1 MSRGI
6 VCIAQ
11 NNNDTDYVRLAY
23 LQRMSAK
30 LTNPGLPYALITDRA
45 SIKNMSSRIKDT
57 FDSVV
62 TIPVDYAE
70 DQDWKQRNEFQLFDL
85 TPFKQTIKLEADLVL
100 TRSIDHWWDLLQK
113 RDMVLGTHCKT
124 YQGTL
129 ARSRAYRK
137 VFDLNHLP
145 NIYSGMMYWR
155 RSTLAQ
161 QVFDLVKTIHSNW
174 DSVCTGLRQC
184 QDPGSNDLVFAIAA
198 RLIGEELVTLP
209 GETFGFV
216 HMKPA
221 INDLT
226 ENLAWHKWFT
236 TEVNPP
242 SIRIGGFEQ
251 MYPVHYQ
258 DKDWASDDI
267 IRKYENG
274 LGSIQSS
281 S

>member
-1 MSRGI
+1 MTRGI

-11 NNNDTDYVRLAY
+11 NNTDTDYVRLAY
-23 LQRMSAK
+23 LQQLSVK
-30 LTNPGLPYALITDRA
+30 LTNPGLSYALITDRA
-45 SIKNMSSRIKDT
+45 SLKDMRPCIKNA
-57 FDSVV
+57 FDKIV

-70 DQDWKQRNEFQLFDL
+70 DQAWKQRNEFQLFDL
-85 TPFKQTIKLEADLVL
+85 SPFKQTIKLEADLVL
-100 TRSIDHWWDLLQK
+100 TRSIDNWWDLLQK
-113 RDMVLGTHCKT
+113 KDMVLATHCKT
-124 YQGTL
+124 YQGTV
-129 ARSRAYRK
+129 ACSRAYRK
-137 VFDLNHLP
+137 VFDLNNLP

-155 RSTLAQ
+155 KSSLAKE
-161 QVFDLVKTIHSNW
+161 VFELVKTIHSNW

-198 RLIGEELVTLP
+198 RLVGEELVTLP
-209 GETFGFV
+209 SNTFGFA

-226 ENLAWHKWFT
+226 ENLMWHEWFT
-236 TEVNPP
+236 TEINPP
-242 SIRIGGFEQ
+242 SVRIGGFEQ

-258 DKDWASDDI
+258 DKNWVSDDI

>member
-1 MSRGI
+1 MTRGI

-23 LQRMSAK
+23 LQQLSVK
-30 LTNPGLPYALITDRA
+30 LTTPGLPYALITDRE
-45 SIKNMSSRIKDT
+45 SLKDTSQHIKDS
-57 FDSVV
+57 FDTII
-62 TIPVDYAE
+62 TIPIDYAE
-70 DQDWKQRNEFQLFDL
+70 DQEWKQRNDFQLFEL
-85 TPFKQTIKLEADLVL
+85 SPFTQTIKLEADLVL
-100 TRSIDHWWDLLQK
+100 TRSIDHWWNLLQK

-124 YQGTL
+124 YQGTV
-129 ARSRAYRK
+129 SDNRAYRK
-137 VFDLNHLP
+137 VFDLNNLP

-155 RSTLAQ
+155 RSLLAQ
-161 QVFDLVKTIHSNW
+161 EVFGLVKTIHSNW
-174 DSVCTGLRQC
+174 DSVCSSLVQC

-198 RLIGEELVTLP
+198 SIIGEELVTLP
-209 GETFGFV
+209 CETFGFA

-226 ENLAWHKWFT
+226 ENLTWHEWFT

-258 DKDWASDDI
+258 DKNWASDDI

-274 LGSIQSS
+274 MGSIQSS